1 MQWVAY
7 YSDDTHLRQYDDSGV
22 ESKYADID
30 RGRLSSFALYD
41 GGKVDGFTVNG
52 DIIPGAY
59 ATATR
64 KLLHLHL
71 EAGQRLIYRRRV
83 EKVVGGPETVC
94 YLIGWQQTIKGENV
108 QAICYVFED
117 GTIEVAGR
125 YNESHPWFYSPQ
137 AVPGEA
143 DGASNHL

>member
-7 YSDDTHLRQYDDSGV
+7 YDDGTHLRQYDDAGI

-30 RGRLSSFALYD
+30 RSRLTSFALYD
-41 GGKVDGFTVNG
+41 GGRVDGV
-52 DIIPGAY
+52 DISGNPVVGSY
-59 ATATR
+59 LTASK

-71 EAGQRLIYRRRV
+71 ESGQRLIYRRRV
-83 EKVVGGPETVC
+83 EQSVGTEIPNVC
-94 YLIGWQQTIKGENV
+94 YMIGWQQLIKGENV

-125 YNESHPWFYSPQ
+125 FNESHPWFYSPQ
-137 AVPGEA
+137 AVPSEEYK
-143 DGASNHL
+143 